1 MEIIKLGKDRSERD
15 VLQESVLRYCHH
27 REACKGCP
35 LRYELCRGARKY
47 RMITEWTVGELR
59 EAFRLI
65 GGNE

>member
-1 MEIIKLGKDRSERD
+1 MEIIKLGKNSSEKEVMQD
-15 VLQESVLRYCHH
+15 AILRYCHH
-27 REACKGCP
+27 REGCRGCP

-47 RMITEWTVGELR
+47 RMITEWSVSELR